1 MELGYWDMTG
11 FGQPIRSLLVYA
23 GVPFTDTRFSFG
35 AKESDPNFPN
45 QSRWTAVKDSLGLSF
60 PNLPFLID
68 SERGVRLSQ
77 SITILRYLAGRH
89 NLKASDLVTS
99 AQEDM
104 LEQQLLDI
112 RDRFFRLVHRKRRL
126 STEEIDKLK
135 TDYARY
141 FEQLERWL
149 ESSSDRLWLT
159 GPRLSYVDFLAAEY
173 LSWFRDFVQADCFD
187 DRFPRL
193 KAYMERYFTCLS

>member
-1 MELGYWDMTG
+1 
-11 FGQPIRSLLVYA
+11 
-23 GVPFTDTRFSFG
+23 
-35 AKESDPNFPN
+35 
-45 QSRWTAVKDSLGLSF
+45 
-60 PNLPFLID
+60 
-68 SERGVRLSQ
+68 
-77 SITILRYLAGRH
+77 
-89 NLKASDLVTS
+89 
-99 AQEDM
+99 M

-193 KAYMERYFTCLS
+193 KAYMERYFNLPHLKKYHNAPQYKDAHRLSPYAILGYRGGANLDSETGENLFWNKR